1 MYSDPSLT
9 SYDVN
14 SRDIWSIF
22 DPYSLYKAK
31 KLPQK
36 QDNLMRYQQLS
47 YAY

>member
-1 MYSDPSLT
+1 MHSDPSLT

-22 DPYSLYKAK
+22 DPYSLYKTQK
-31 KLPQK
+31 VLQK

-47 YAY
+47 YDY